1 MFVLINHQRSPDAH
15 PRARNCAQFFGEI
28 QTINFLPQILKSSS
42 KTVIKMSGSGSSS
55 APWTTSTFRHKKF
68 RGHREYGSLSMKQKR
83 TEFKSVQKLSDF
95 EAQRE
100 NNGEPCSKL
109 PTPRQYFAPKRRCN
123 LSKTFSE
130 LSCAKSLISRFNGSL
145 VNTDNFVDMSVD
157 ETEEDKH
164 IWESKG
170 L

>member
-1 MFVLINHQRSPDAH
+1 M
-15 PRARNCAQFFGEI
+15 
-28 QTINFLPQILKSSS
+28 T
-42 KTVIKMSGSGSSS
+42 KMSGSGSSS

-95 EAQRE
+95 EAQRD

-109 PTPRQYFAPKRRCN
+109 PTPRQYFTPKRRCN

>member
-1 MFVLINHQRSPDAH
+1 
-15 PRARNCAQFFGEI
+15 
-28 QTINFLPQILKSSS
+28 
-42 KTVIKMSGSGSSS
+42 
-55 APWTTSTFRHKKF
+55 
-68 RGHREYGSLSMKQKR
+68 MKQKR

-100 NNGEPCSKL
+100 HNGEACSKL

-130 LSCAKSLISRFNGSL
+130 LSCAKSLISRFNGSHI
-145 VNTDNFVDMSVD
+145 NTDNFVDMSVD
-157 ETEEDKH
+157 ETDEDKH